1 MRCDL
6 QDRLVTTA
14 EAVCG
19 NRLERNGSIPP
30 LPWTIR
36 GHPRPLHPRTLC
48 TEYTT
53 TLYKQTPFHCIFVP
67 LGYRVYRWHYPICM
81 PHTASLSSYQ
91 AYHAYRDTSLCHRP
105 IRARVAESCRL
116 CMLCMHLF
124 IFFDTTLPI
133 DTRKAGP
140 QDARIASLL
149 PGRNTRSLV
158 GPCPMPHALAGVLV
172 SVLRA
177 HLCASQGCWDG
188 GLLEWK

>member
-124 IFFDTTLPI
+124 IFLIPPYPSTPAKRGHKTP
-133 DTRKAGP
+133 
-140 QDARIASLL
+140 ASLPSSPEGIPAPWL
-149 PGRNTRSLV
+149 GHA
-158 GPCPMPHALAGVLV
+158 PCRMPSPVCLYQYSAPTFAHPRGAGME
-172 SVLRA
+172 
-177 HLCASQGCWDG
+177 GC
-188 GLLEWK
+188 